1 MGLSRIGGA
10 TLLLAALSGC
20 YQARVPAIE
29 SGDAVPFGDIA
40 SCKVRDKH
48 LRFDLTHPEPTA
60 GGGTIYRL
68 GNETLAFKK
77 LSDTLYLA
85 QLNSS
90 GMYRY
95 GYVMRNGSGLEVLA
109 LRDEIDADPNVRAI
123 APNILFKPAQHGWQ
137 EMVATRDDLAA
148 FLRGAKLGMMRSV
161 GECSI
166 RKAVPLDTPLA
177 KGLRLS
183 TTREQAMKLP
193 AAEACD
199 LGDVCLPLSPT
210 TIERVPAAERA
221 GVRIQ
226 VAFEADRVKS
236 VTLTAKGISPANS
249 GIILDDVS
257 LGLSRFGPY
266 DTPILLSFNNRRVD
280 MLAVRQLAA
289 WNPQRAAEQMR
300 SLDQF
305 KDVSATVRDPA
316 FRSAEIL
323 IVPAEAFATIQ
334 GFATAEAAMAD
345 LRQRQAPYHRIV
357 LKQSGAGKIDATLE
371 LVP

>member
-236 VTLTAKGISPANS
+236 VTLTAKGISQPT
-249 GIILDDVS
+249 
-257 LGLSRFGPY
+257 RE
-266 DTPILLSFNNRRVD
+266 SFS
-280 MLAVRQLAA
+280 M
-289 WNPQRAAEQMR
+289 M
-300 SLDQF
+300 
-305 KDVSATVRDPA
+305 
-316 FRSAEIL
+316 
-323 IVPAEAFATIQ
+323 
-334 GFATAEAAMAD
+334 
-345 LRQRQAPYHRIV
+345 
-357 LKQSGAGKIDATLE
+357 
-371 LVP
+371 